1 MNEKTLRMLEFDKV
15 LERLAEYAAFP
26 ISAELARRLRPT
38 TSLEKARHRQTLTRE
53 ARLLLSIQ
61 SDVSIGG
68 ARDVRAP
75 VDLAARGGVLD
86 PADLLAIKNTLIAAR
101 TLGRTLEHHAD
112 LTPNLGEIGARLT
125 PPAGMVDAI
134 SRVLSENG
142 EVLDSAS
149 TRLSAIRNELK
160 TAHQRLLAKLEHMI
174 NDPQIAPMLQEAII
188 TQRSGRY
195 VIPLRAEFKGRI
207 RSLIHDQSSSGATL
221 FIEPLAVV
229 DLNNR
234 YHELQLEERDEVRRI
249 LTALSAQVGECA
261 VQIQDIL
268 AALGELDLALMCAR
282 YADDLRA
289 AEPELVEVHPTAQ
302 HPGTTLHL
310 FQARHPLLPPENV
323 VPVDVV
329 LDQHTFGL
337 VITGPNTG
345 GKTVTLKTVGLMV
358 LMAQCGLHLPV
369 QSGSAL
375 SVFRNVFADIG
386 DEQSIEQSLSTF
398 SGHIHNIVRILRF
411 ADRTSL
417 ILLDELGAGTD
428 PQEGSALARALLA
441 YLVQRR
447 VTCLVAT
454 HYPELKAFAHATPG
468 ITNASMEFDLQTLRP
483 TYRLLMGLPGRSNAL
498 LIAERLGMP
507 KEVLETARAALN
519 PQDLRAED
527 LLDEIHRQRN
537 LAEQARRA
545 AEQDRREAERLR
557 AELEQR
563 LEKIENERQA
573 ILEETHRKSKE
584 ELAALRNELEEL
596 RRELRRAHQ
605 PLQMLKPLQEQ
616 MEALEVVVEQ
626 ASQRHRSEKAKVRPL
641 QIGDRVRLRALDKVG
656 QITDMDEDGL
666 EVQIGALRVRAK
678 KEDIQSTD
686 EDEIEVPSLLGW
698 SAESDAPRAVMLRPS
713 PGIELDI
720 RGKRADDALDELE
733 RYLEQAYLAG
743 LPYVRIIHGKGTG
756 RLRQV
761 IRQALERSSY
771 VERWEIGL
779 ENEGGEGVT
788 VAHLKS

>member
-1 MNEKTLRMLEFDKV
+1 MNEKTLRTLEFDKV
-15 LERLAEYAAFP
+15 LERLAGYAAFP

-38 TSLEKARHRQTLTRE
+38 TSLEKARYRQTLTRE

-68 ARDVRAP
+68 ARDVRVP

-86 PADLLAIKNTLIAAR
+86 PVDLLAVKNTLVAAR
-101 TLGRTLEHHAD
+101 TLGRTLEHHAERV
-112 LTPNLGEIGARLT
+112 PHMAEIGRRLP
-125 PPAGMVDAI
+125 PPAGVVDAI
-134 SRVLSENG
+134 SRALSESG

-149 TRLSAIRNELK
+149 TRLAAIRSELK
-160 TAHQRLLAKLEHMI
+160 VAHQRLLAKLEHMI
-174 NDPQIAPMLQEAII
+174 NDPQVAPMLQEAII

-207 RSLIHDQSSSGATL
+207 HSLIHDQSASGATL

-229 DLNNR
+229 DLNNQ

-249 LTALSAQVGECA
+249 LTALSNLIGEHA
-261 VQIQDIL
+261 ARIQDIL
-268 AALGELDLALMCAR
+268 AALGELDLTLMCAR

-289 AEPELVEVHPTAQ
+289 AEPELVEIRPTAK
-302 HPGTTLHL
+302 HPGTTIRLL
-310 FQARHPLLPPENV
+310 QARHPLLSPESV

-329 LDQHTFGL
+329 LDQANFGL

-417 ILLDELGAGTD
+417 VLLDELGAGTD

-441 YLVQRR
+441 YLIQRR
-447 VTCLVAT
+447 ITCLVAT
-454 HYPELKAFAHATPG
+454 HYPELKAFAHTTPG

-507 KEVLETARAALN
+507 KEVLETARSALD

-537 LAEQARRA
+537 LAQQARRT
-545 AEQDRREAERLR
+545 AEQAQREAEKLR
-557 AELEQR
+557 AELEKR
-563 LEKIENERQA
+563 LEQIEDERQSV
-573 ILEETHRKSKE
+573 LEEAHRKSEE
-584 ELAALRNELEEL
+584 ELAALREEIETL
-596 RRELRRAHQ
+596 RRELKRARQ
-605 PLQMLKPLQEQ
+605 PLEVLKPLQEQ
-616 MEALEVVVEQ
+616 VEALETVVEQ
-626 ASQRHRSEKAKVRPL
+626 APPRRRHVKARSRPL
-641 QIGDRVRLRALDKVG
+641 QIGDRVRLRTLDKVG
-656 QITDMDEDGL
+656 LITDMDEDEL

-686 EDEIEVPSLLGW
+686 ENEPETPTILRRTIE
-698 SAESDAPRAVMLRPS
+698 SAAPQAIVLRPS
-713 PGIELDI
+713 PGVELDV
-720 RGKRADDALDELE
+720 RGQRADDALDELE

-761 IRQALERSSY
+761 IRQALDRSSY

-779 ENEGGEGVT
+779 ESEGGEGVT
-788 VAHLKS
+788 VAHFK